1 MRLLGN
7 RYKIERRFREPK
19 SRTKKFYNN
28 VNPKTLKSM
37 EKIATAITIVHNL
50 VRMVRKVIPTLT
62 VPYSTFGV
70 ILREN
75 R

>member
-7 RYKIERRFREPK
+7 RYKIERRFSEPK

-37 EKIATAITIVHNL
+37 EKIATVVAIVHNL
-50 VRMVRKVIPTLT
+50 VRMVREVIPT
-62 VPYSTFGV
+62 
-70 ILREN
+70 
-75 R
+75 